1 MLVCNFCPA
10 EWIASGA
17 ACMTSS
23 GSTDARAVFH
33 GRERRDP
40 VYPLVSAGHILFLLT
55 MLVVIMPLAFALDPL
70 AAAMRG
76 HWPEPLRATALATT
90 GFGEEQW
97 VLVPAGLFL
106 LSAWLIHRRNAGV
119 WLSTRQMKVAAYLFA
134 TTGSAELLSG
144 LLKGLFGRPRPFM
157 IASEGA
163 FTLNPGSV
171 EAAFLSFPS
180 GHATAMAASCMAV
193 GLLWP
198 TVRGLML
205 PLALWLGFT
214 RIVSGAHH
222 PSDVIVG
229 LVLGAYLALIIS
241 FVFERQGLLAFSRSA
256 KDASATPS
264 EPGFAVGAALR

>member
-1 MLVCNFCPA
+1 
-10 EWIASGA
+10 
-17 ACMTSS
+17 MTSS
-23 GSTDARAVFH
+23 GSTDARAVFQA
-33 GRERRDP
+33 RVRP
-40 VYPLVSAGHILFLLT
+40 VPAYPPVSAGHILFLLT
-55 MLVVIMPLAFALDPL
+55 TLVLIMPLAFALDPL

-76 HWPEPLRATALATT
+76 HWPESLRATALATT
-90 GFGEEQW
+90 GFGKAQW

-106 LSAWLIHRRNAGV
+106 LTAWLIHRRNTTAGL
-119 WLSTRQMKVAAYLFA
+119 WLSTRPMKVAAYLFA

-157 IASEGA
+157 IDSEGA

-180 GHATAMAASCMAV
+180 GHATAIAASCMAV

-198 TVRGLML
+198 AVRRLML

-241 FVFERQGLLAFSRSA
+241 FIFERHGLLAFSRSA
-256 KDASATPS
+256 KDAPATPS